1 MLRKTSYLVFSLV
14 LVIASLSSC
23 NKKCVIVKDTNDS
36 GLIISDVVFY
46 PPSGY
51 MSSNMGIDFIIDA
64 DHKYS
69 DIIEI
74 SMSGSG
80 RAPIDFTQYKGL
92 CFPVY
97 ATCNASFDRSVT
109 IDDATQ
115 TVLYK
120 IDVTQCPDCT
130 DTLLTE
136 NYVLVPNFPSNYT
149 LVQEVTYTNK

>member
-1 MLRKTSYLVFSLV
+1 MLRRASFLV
-14 LVIASLSSC
+14 LSFMFVVASLSSC
-23 NKKCVIVKDTNDS
+23 NKKCVIAKDTNDS

-51 MSSNMGIDFIIDA
+51 MSTNMGIDFIIDA

-69 DIIEI
+69 DVIEI

-92 CFPVY
+92 CFPIY

-136 NYVLVPNFPSNYT
+136 NYVLVPTFPSNYT